1 MLLVFSMFNA
11 GLLNSSVEPVVL
23 GLALAYGG
31 LAQLLAGMWEFRR
44 GNTFGAVTFASYGS
58 FWLSFW
64 LLEQF
69 FAGGIAGAERNSAT
83 ALFYI
88 SCAILTALLWVAFT
102 RTTAVVS
109 LMLFLLTVT
118 YLLLGIGDAGSHSEI
133 VKIGG
138 WFGIATAAA
147 GPYAAFAS
155 VINSTLERTSAAAHP
170 PAPSAFLTYPGRCP
184 APGTRVRGTPI
195 GSARR
200 HRMTMPAHTARLS
213 RGRGRGDRPA
223 RCDRSSLPADG
234 RTRCCGWRARR
245 RSRARR
251 VPRRPSTGGQSGR
264 PTRPCSP

>member
-1 MLLVFSMFNA
+1 MFNA
-11 GLLNSSVEPVVL
+11 GLLNSSGEPVVL

-69 FAGGIAGAERNSAT
+69 FAGRIPGAERNSAI

-88 SCAILTALLWVAFT
+88 SCAILTALLWVAST

-147 GPYAAFAS
+147 G
-155 VINSTLERTSAAAHP
+155 
-170 PAPSAFLTYPGRCP
+170 
-184 APGTRVRGTPI
+184 
-195 GSARR
+195 
-200 HRMTMPAHTARLS
+200 RMPRSLRSSTARWS
-213 RGRGRGDRPA
+213 GQV
-223 RCDRSSLPADG
+223 LPLIPL
-234 RTRCCGWRARR
+234 RRAH
-245 RSRARR
+245 S
-251 VPRRPSTGGQSGR
+251 
-264 PTRPCSP
+264 